1 MNPKINGSDIK
12 LSAKG
17 SRSLGKIN
25 PKINHP
31 ISNNSFNDDLN
42 QEKKKV

>member
-1 MNPKINGSDIK
+1 MNHQSNGSDNK

-25 PKINHP
+25 PKTNHV

-42 QEKKKV
+42 Q